1 MTAIYTVKPSFGYDI
16 KKAVP
21 ACYDVLNVRGDQ
33 FGNCG
38 VMVI

>member
-1 MTAIYTVKPSFGYDI
+1 MTVIYTGKPSFGYDI
-16 KKAVP
+16 KQAVP
-21 ACYDVLNVRGDQ
+21 ACYDVLTVRGDQ